1 MYDVTRPVD
10 LSASMCI
17 KPESQGRRGGGGLLC
32 HYPGARYWARML
44 RATAQRL
51 PLAAAITQTISIP
64 CHRYGAR
71 RLVTAETANITK
83 DDDVAIACIPMF
95 F

>member
-1 MYDVTRPVD
+1 
-10 LSASMCI
+10 
-17 KPESQGRRGGGGLLC
+17 
-32 HYPGARYWARML
+32 ML

-64 CHRYGAR
+64 CHRYGAK
-71 RLVTAETANITK
+71 RLVAAETANITK